1 MGVNAN
7 IDVASDSS
15 IKSEIFEKKTR
26 LHFKV
31 PKCKIMPM
39 NCKNGGSVL
48 LNGEEMEKV
57 KEHVYLGTLI
67 SSNGERFAEMKSR
80 IAKSNSVSNEIE
92 QICKTPDC
100 LNSQ

>member
-1 MGVNAN
+1 
-7 IDVASDSS
+7 
-15 IKSEIFEKKTR
+15 
-26 LHFKV
+26 
-31 PKCKIMPM
+31 M

-92 QICKTPDC
+92 QICKTPELSIIRLKYVKLLLTAFLDSTIKVSSA
-100 LNSQ
+100 L